1 MKKTLRAGT
10 SRSLAIQC
18 LARWAGSGKPITA
31 FTETIIHGSGLK
43 TEDCRLAVMLVMG
56 VIRRQQYLDTIVVRF
71 SKTPLRKMKP
81 LTLAALRI
89 GIYQLCFLERIPDSA
104 AVNETV
110 KSLKKL
116 HQPGWLI
123 KFVNGTLRAIARQK
137 KNLPA
142 PETAGPD
149 NGPVLEHPDW
159 LTRRWSNTFGSE
171 KMQDICRI
179 NTLQPEL
186 CLRVNTSRTDTGKLS
201 TLLTEQGITCRSGKY
216 GPDSLILPDYQ
227 GPVTALPG
235 FEQGFFQI
243 QDQAAQ
249 LTGLLCTPLEKGGR
263 YLDAC
268 AGLGGKTC
276 ALAESLPREATLY
289 AVEPDRR
296 RARLLKEN
304 LVRQRLR
311 DRVTLVCSN
320 LQSFAD
326 TDPALFDGI
335 LLDAPCSGTGVIR
348 RHPDIRWNRA
358 AADIPAYQELQL
370 RLLQTA
376 ATLLAPNGFLVYA
389 TCSLEPEENE
399 QVIAQFLAESQRFSV
414 TDCCRF
420 LPENTAELVSDDGFF
435 RSLPTGDIEGFFA
448 ARLCACGLPEKCV

>member
-1 MKKTLRAGT
+1 MKKAPRAGT
-10 SRSLAIQC
+10 SRGLAIQC
-18 LARWAGSGKPITA
+18 LSRWAGSGKPITA
-31 FTETIIHGSGLK
+31 FTETFIHGSGLK

-56 VIRRQQYLDTIVVRF
+56 TIRNQQYLDIIVARF

-81 LTLAALRI
+81 LTLAGLRI

-110 KSLKKL
+110 KALKKL

-137 KNLPA
+137 RDLPA
-142 PETAGPD
+142 PEIAGPD

-159 LTRRWSNTFGSE
+159 LIRCWSNTFGPE

-179 NTLQPEL
+179 NSLLPEL

-201 TLLTEQGITCRSGKY
+201 TLLTQQGFTCRTGKY

-227 GPVTALPG
+227 GPVTDLPG
-235 FEQGFFQI
+235 FEQGLFQV

-249 LTGLLCTPLEKGGR
+249 LAGLLCTPLKKGGR

-276 ALAESLPREATLY
+276 ALADALPEKATLC

-296 RARLLKEN
+296 RTRLLKEN
-304 LVRQRLR
+304 LVRQRFS
-311 DRVTLVCSN
+311 DRVTLICSD
-320 LQSFAD
+320 LQGFVD

-348 RHPDIRWNRA
+348 RHPDIRWNRVA
-358 AADIPAYQELQL
+358 TDIQAYQELQL
-370 RLLQTA
+370 SLLQTA

-399 QVIAQFLAESQRFSV
+399 QVIARFLAQSQRFNV
-414 TDCCRF
+414 TDCRRF
-420 LPENTAELVSDDGFF
+420 LPENTAELVSDEGFF
-435 RSLPTGDIEGFFA
+435 RPLPTGDIEGFFA
-448 ARLCACGLPEKCV
+448 ARLHACGLPEKCV